1 MFDDDP
7 ADPMPESPSVDI
19 EETKTT
25 TTTTA
30 TIAAPKPPKIQSKP
44 INTNKL
50 AVSDV
55 QEDPKFELPTDKTFV
70 RYGDLVSLYDQ
81 LGSCGFLNADGVID
95 DSLRVLKRRNG
106 ELPDKF
112 RDCVFQI
119 MPSQQYAAQ
128 KEFRKKV
135 LLLQLAVQEE
145 EENEAIGDAN
155 SIKAEPDDDEGYYES
170 LQDSATKEVEMNDE
184 HNAEKID
191 NNTVLKYG
199 QTVQLLHHKTKK
211 YLTAN
216 VKRVASAEKDCQY
229 MGVEDGGSAYSW

>member
-7 ADPMPESPSVDI
+7 ADPMPESPSADI

-25 TTTTA
+25 TTT

-145 EENEAIGDAN
+145 EENEAIGDA
-155 SIKAEPDDDEGYYES
+155 SSMKAEPDDDEGYYES